1 MGKYP
6 IFPPSV
12 FNIKSSTSKLPNLIP
27 TKETTDCP
35 PAKSSKFSYH
45 HVPSVF
51 ASYFTIKGNKQLIIK
66 VMKTPINIAGVID
79 KENIGAK
86 YITNSINGTTI
97 NKLMMFLELNFI

>member
-1 MGKYP
+1 MKP
-6 IFPPSV
+6 QIA
-12 FNIKSSTSKLPNLIP
+12 
-27 TKETTDCP
+27 
-35 PAKSSKFSYH
+35 PAKSSKSSYH
-45 HVPSVF
+45 HVPSLF

-66 VMKTPINIAGVID
+66 VMKTPINIAGAID